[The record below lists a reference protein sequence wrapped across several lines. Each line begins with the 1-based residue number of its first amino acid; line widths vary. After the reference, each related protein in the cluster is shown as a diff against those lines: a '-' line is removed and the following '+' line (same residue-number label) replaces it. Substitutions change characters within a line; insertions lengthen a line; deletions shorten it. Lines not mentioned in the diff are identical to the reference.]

1 MITKKNLK
9 DLLTVLGFVR
19 HGDDAFAKSYGA
31 LDKSIVVDFGK
42 ETITWPEGLTAR
54 DNTTSN
60 FTSPENFVVLECVD
74 RLLSKGYRPEHLV
87 LEEKWLLGHE
97 QKGGKADIC
106 VYDDE
111 NRLLLI
117 IECKTAGEEFRKYK
131 RQLFLDGGQL
141 FSYWQQD
148 RNAQWLCLYASDLVK
163 SEDGLKVSYAD
174 SMVVLNCED
183 DKNLVKTAE
192 KDDSVHLYCQAHT
205 VEQLFRAWDETYNKQ
220 TYPDVIFGP
229 DSQAYRIGVRP
240 LKKKDL
246 RQFSPDDGIVN
257 RFLEILRHNNVSDRE
272 NAFNKLVSLFVCK
285 LVDEVTKGDDDELDF
300 QYRVIQDSYE
310 DLQDRLQRLYRDGM
324 KEFMGEKIF
333 YVEND
338 YADKLFAQ
346 YSGSQRRRAISQLR
360 ETIRKLKFYS
370 NNEFAFKDVHNEELF
385 LQNGKILVEVVQ
397 LFEPYRIVY
406 PARDQLLGD
415 LFEQLLAKGFKQNE
429 GQFFTATPI
438 TRFIWDSLPID
449 RVIHRGGKMC
459 HPRVID
465 YACGAGHFLTE
476 AVEAINSH
484 FTLAGGKPSKDN
496 AWVEKFIYGVE
507 KDYRLARVSKV
518 SLHMNGAGKGQ
529 IVFGDGLENYPDRGI
544 DNGQFDILA
553 ANPPYS
559 VEAFKSHLKLKNNDL
574 ELLDRITDQGSEI
587 EALFVERI
595 AQLLKPRGIAAV
607 VLPSTLLTTGE
618 GPYVGAREQLLDNF
632 HIRAIV
638 GLGKNAFQATSTE
651 TIILF
656 LEKYDEPPKRASMV
670 ADSVDAILSDKPPSE
685 WEDRE
690 IFDAYVVHIGVAER
704 DYLDFVSGTKSWV
717 EWREHPYFGVYC
729 KAFEA
734 LSEFRTKRTQRA
746 FLKLSAAEQDAAVSE
761 WFYDYWI
768 KGVERDKLMSFGLV
782 YQQKTLIV
790 KSPDDKNEER
800 AFLGYS
806 WSNRRGQEGIKIE
819 NEGGL
824 LYAPQDRQAHGTIAA
839 GIRDA
844 FNETVPTIETG
855 AEYARYLP
863 LRDLIDFS
871 RAKFDMAI
879 NIERQAKTGFTSR
892 HALVPLSECAEIVR
906 GVTYDKG
913 DQVTARTSRVILT
926 ADNITLE
933 GELLV
938 QKEVFLRNSFEPDAR
953 KELKKG
959 DCFICLSSGS
969 RQHVG
974 KVAYIDHDL
983 HCFAGG
989 FMGIL
994 RVVPE
999 RCVSR
1004 YVFEVLNSVTG
1015 RAIVRQESDGVNI
1028 KNLSNS
1034 IGEIKIPLP
1043 SMAIQKKIVAECA
1056 KVDAGSAECK
1066 RTIAEARQKIE
1077 KLVDVLLSKGGI
1089 TVGLGDD
1096 KWFALSIGKR
1106 VVDSQLRKDGAI
1118 PVMSANVF
1126 EPMGMIDEELLS
1138 DYSTDSVIWGIDG
1151 DWMVNVWKAG
1161 IPFYPTDHCGVMRIK
1176 KKDVLPFVAAKLLE
1190 RSGREV
1196 GFKRSNRASIDRIKS
1211 LKIAV
1216 PPLAEQVRVVAQVEK
1231 LEKAIADAETILSKS
1246 SSAKAAILDKYLR

>member
-74 RLLSKGYRPEHLV
+74 RLLSKRYRPEHLV

-117 IECKTAGEEFRKYK
+117 IECKTSGEEFRKYK

-141 FSYWQQD
+141 FSYWQQN
-148 RNAQWLCLYASDLVK
+148 RTAQWLCLYASDLVN

-205 VEQLFRAWDETYNKQ
+205 VEQLFQVWDETYNKQ

-285 LVDEVTKGDDDELDF
+285 LVDEVTKGDDEELDF

-324 KEFMGEKIF
+324 KEFMGERIF

-346 YSGSQRRRAISQLR
+346 YSGAQRRRAISQLR

-484 FTLAGGKPSKDN
+484 FMLAGGKPSKDN

-544 DNGQFDILA
+544 DNGQFDILV

-670 ADSVDAILSDKPPSE
+670 ADSVDAILSGKPPSE

-734 LSEFRTKRTQRA
+734 LSEFRAKRTQRA

-768 KGVERDKLMSFGLV
+768 KGIERDKLMSFGLV
-782 YQQKTLIV
+782 YQQKTLVV

-824 LYAPQDRQAHGTIAA
+824 LYAPQDRQASGTIAA

-844 FNETVPTIETG
+844 FNETPPAIETG
-855 AEYARYLP
+855 AEYTRYLS

-879 NIERQAKTGFTSR
+879 SLSPHRTIILPPGMVHLEKVCEYATERIAFSDIRAEDYITTDNMLQKRCGV
-892 HALVPLSECAEIVR
+892 VPYSGNAVS
-906 GVTYDKG
+906 GSVVKYQKG
-913 DQVTARTSRVILT
+913 DILVSNIRPYLRKIWFANTDGGCSPDVLVLRSR
-926 ADNITLE
+926 D
-933 GELLV
+933 
-938 QKEVFLRNSFEPDAR
+938 S
-953 KELKKG
+953 KKYLPEYL
-959 DCFICLSSGS
+959 FACLSDDAFFEYVMEGKSGVKMP
-969 RQHVG
+969 RGDKDQ
-974 KVAYIDHDL
+974 
-983 HCFAGG
+983 
-989 FMGIL
+989 IL
-994 RVVPE
+994 RYPICDTSVP
-999 RCVSR
+999 
-1004 YVFEVLNSVTG
+1004 
-1015 RAIVRQESDGVNI
+1015 
-1028 KNLSNS
+1028 
-1034 IGEIKIPLP
+1034 
-1043 SMAIQKKIVAECA
+1043 IQQKIVAECT
-1056 KVDAGSAECK
+1056 KVDAGSAECR

-1077 KLVDVLLSKGGI
+1077 KLVDAIRTTRPGDGWKCGDVGDFLMAVSNGG
-1089 TVGLGDD
+1089 V
-1096 KWFALSIGKR
+1096 K
-1106 VVDSQLRKDGAI
+1106 
-1118 PVMSANVF
+1118 
-1126 EPMGMIDEELLS
+1126 
-1138 DYSTDSVIWGIDG
+1138 
-1151 DWMVNVWKAG
+1151 
-1161 IPFYPTDHCGVMRIK
+1161 
-1176 KKDVLPFVAAKLLE
+1176 VAAKDIASTGRIPVVTQETGPLVSGYTNDVEPITDVPLIVFGDHSCVFKYVDFPFVRGADGTQLLKFDAKDFDAKFMSLYLQGCAIPNANSYE
-1190 RSGREV
+1190 RHM
-1196 GFKRSNRASIDRIKS
+1196 KYLKS

-1216 PPLAEQVRVVAQVEK
+1216 PPLAEQVKVVAQVEK